1 MKIVSALPDL
11 RAIRIALPGTF
22 GLVPTMGALHEGH
35 LALVRRARAECD
47 HVGVSLFVNATQF
60 GPNEDLSQ
68 YPRPL
73 ERDLQLLDSLGV
85 DVAWTPAPDT
95 VYPPNFQTWVTVEEV
110 TKPLE
115 GKARPGHFRGVAT
128 VVAKLFNAFTPD
140 RAYFGQKDAQQ
151 VVVIKQM
158 ARDLNFPVEVVVCPT
173 VREPDGLALSSRDVY
188 LNPEERQTA
197 TVLYRALSAAKRDF
211 ESGQRDAEILRAR
224 MSSIIA
230 AEPLAREEYVS
241 VADPET
247 LAELETIEQ
256 GALLSIAVRIGK
268 TRLIDN
274 FLLEISN
281 SKPQTSNT
289 GHDLS
294 FGV

>member
-11 RAIRIALPGTF
+11 RAIRTALPGAF

-128 VVAKLFNAFTPD
+128 MVAKLFNAFTPD

-173 VREPDGLALSSRDVY
+173 VREPDGLALSSRNVY
-188 LNPEERQTA
+188 LNPEERQAA

-211 ESGQRDAEILRAR
+211 GSGQRDAEILRAR
-224 MSSIIA
+224 MSSAIA

-256 GALLSIAVRIGK
+256 GALLSMAVRIGK

-274 FLLEISN
+274 VLLEISN

-289 GHDLS
+289 GA
-294 FGV
+294 